1 MMYAIIEAGAVLG
14 VANLEAHEANESM
27 VYIGELS
34 VGTGDEYRD
43 GVFYRNGQRVLSA
56 SEKLDEAQNEMEDM
70 RAALI
75 NLGVTI
81 DG

>member
-14 VANLEAHEANESM
+14 VASLETHEVNESM
-27 VYIGELS
+27 VYIGELF

-56 SEKLDEAQNEMEDM
+56 SEKLDEAQHEMEDM